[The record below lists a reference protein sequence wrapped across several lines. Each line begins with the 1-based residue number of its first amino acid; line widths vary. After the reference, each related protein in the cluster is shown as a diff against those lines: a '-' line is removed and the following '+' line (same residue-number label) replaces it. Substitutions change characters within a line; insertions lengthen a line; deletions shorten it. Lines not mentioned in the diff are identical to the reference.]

1 MSSLVKNVGTI
12 GGLTAV
18 SRVFGFARD
27 MILARVLGA
36 GLAADAWQL
45 AFTLPNTFRR
55 LFAEGAF
62 SVAFVPMYTREL
74 HGEGGGEAAAD
85 RFAGEVLAVFVWV
98 LLGFSALAMLAMP
111 GIVWL
116 LASEYQSVPGKF
128 ELAVSLSRITFPYL
142 MLVSLVAMLSG
153 LLNARSRFAPGAV
166 VPVLLNIVLIA
177 GILTGYWLRENRGGS
192 DITVAY
198 AQSIALALAGVAQLA
213 YMAWA
218 TRKAGVRLEIKFPR
232 FTPRVKRLCLLM
244 LPATFG
250 AGVYQISQLVDTFFA
265 TSLPQGSLTLLKMAD
280 RLNQMPLGIF
290 GIALGTAIL
299 PMLARHIQSGD
310 GREAQRLQGNAV
322 EVGTLLTL
330 PAAAALAIC
339 APAFVTAFFVGGKMT
354 AADGAIMANI
364 VVALVAGLP
373 AYVLVKVFQPAF
385 FSREDIRT
393 PVWVAAGAL
402 VINIA
407 LNVKIIGIDIGGGT
421 IGGPTELFGRTFD
434 LRELTFPA
442 ITVEGLGYGIV
453 GLAAATAITSTLNVL
468 ALYTILQVR
477 GWFHFTAKL
486 AGRILRQLVA
496 TTVMGALLWWLVP
509 RLADRFGG
517 NVFERIWSIALL
529 VGAGAG
535 AFFLVAWAIGAVD
548 KDLIGQLRRKRP
560 AEPVNLS
567 A

>member
-1 MSSLVKNVGTI
+1 MSSLVRNVGTI

-27 MILARVLGA
+27 MITARVLGA

-45 AFTLPNTFRR
+45 AFILPNTFRR

-62 SVAFVPMYTREL
+62 SVAFVPMYTRAL
-74 HGEGGGEAAAD
+74 HGDGGEEAAD
-85 RFAGEVLAVFVWV
+85 RFAGDVLSVFVWV

-116 LASEYQSVPGKF
+116 LAREYQAVPGKF

-153 LLNARSRFAPGAV
+153 LLNARSRFAPGAF
-166 VPVLLNIVLIA
+166 VPVLLNVVLIA
-177 GILTGYWLRENRGGS
+177 GILAGYYLREHFGGS
-192 DITVAY
+192 DVTVAY
-198 AQSIALALAGVAQLA
+198 AQAVALALAGVAQLA
-213 YMAWA
+213 YMWWA
-218 TRKAGVRLEIKFPR
+218 KRRAGVRLRITRPK
-232 FTPRVKRLCLLM
+232 FTPEVKRLCLLM

-299 PMLARHIQSGD
+299 PMLARHIQQGHRD
-310 GREAQRLQGNAV
+310 EAQRLQANAV

-339 APAFVTAFFVGGKMT
+339 APAFVTAFFVGGKMKPE
-354 AADGAIMANI
+354 DGAVMAHI

-385 FSREDIRT
+385 FSREDTRT
-393 PVWVAAGAL
+393 PVWVAACVL
-402 VINIA
+402 V
-407 LNVKIIGIDIGGGT
+407 LNIGINFIVVP
-421 IGGPTELFGRTFD
+421 I
-434 LRELTFPA
+434 
-442 ITVEGLGYGIV
+442 YGIV
-453 GLAAATAITSTLNVL
+453 GLAGATAFTATLNVL
-468 ALYTILQVR
+468 TLYTILQIR
-477 GWFHFTAKL
+477 GWFHFTGKL
-486 AGRILRQLVA
+486 AARIARQLVA
-496 TTVMGALLWWLVP
+496 TAAMSALLWWMMP
-509 RLADRFGG
+509 QLAAYFGG
-517 NVFERIWSIALL
+517 SVIERVWSIALL
-529 VGAGAG
+529 VAAGGA
-535 AFFLVAWAIGAVD
+535 AFFAVAWTIGAID
-548 KDLIGQLRRKRP
+548 RDLIRQMGRRRR

-567 A
+567 E